1 MLRIII
7 VAAAIAVTAGVAI
20 SAIPANH
27 THRDGVVSHQGGPA
41 LDANGCHLGP
51 TGYHC
56 H

>member
-1 MLRIII
+1 MLRTII
-7 VAAAIAVTAGVAI
+7 VAAALAVSAGVAI

-27 THRDGVVSHQGGPA
+27 THESDGVVSHQGAP